1 MKMKK
6 IILFFS
12 CCFLL
17 LNCEHKDLVAD
28 IEPEEPF
35 VTSIGKG
42 SLHRETNI
50 AKSNL
55 VIKEAT
61 IWKELMNKMDTVNE
75 ETKYFTETNIDF
87 SQYQVI
93 AAIDKVQGSVHY
105 LNIIDVAEN
114 QTNIVVT
121 VEITVSFLSSIYQPY
136 HIIKI
141 PKTDKEIVFKEITK

>member
-1 MKMKK
+1 MKHK
-6 IILFFS
+6 IILLS
-12 CCFLL
+12 LLCLL
-17 LNCEHKDLVAD
+17 LSCSNNNE
-28 IEPEEPF
+28 IEPEELF
-35 VTSIGKG
+35 VTLIGKG
-42 SLHRETNI
+42 DLSGDGNEGLI
-50 AKSNL
+50 KSNL